1 MEVNEIFLGSL
12 LFSIPVSQ
20 LFFKNRFSLF
30 HPLFLFSN
38 SLPHPHP
45 RLFFFFPFFFFRLL
59 GTFSC
64 FRILLCIIHARK
76 ASCAGEL
83 LWDVGMSERDGERR
97 GEGEWEEGREG
108 GERRRK
114 AGREMV
120 SEVLALFF
128 VPPWEKLQ
136 LSVWLWLRGVM
147 GVAEEGGWRGG
158 EGN

>member
-1 MEVNEIFLGSL
+1 MKFFLDPYYFLFLYRSYFL
-12 LFSIPVSQ
+12 KIDLASSTLFSCLVTPFHTLTPV
-20 LFFKNRFSLF
+20 
-30 HPLFLFSN
+30 
-38 SLPHPHP
+38 
-45 RLFFFFPFFFFRLL
+45 FFFFFSFLFFRLL
-59 GTFSC
+59 GTFSF

-76 ASCAGEL
+76 SSCAGEL

-114 AGREMV
+114 AGGEMV

-147 GVAEEGGWRGG
+147 GVAEEGGWGGG

>member
-1 MEVNEIFLGSL
+1 MKFFLDPYYFLFLYRSYFL
-12 LFSIPVSQ
+12 KIDLASSTLFSCLVTPFHTLTPV
-20 LFFKNRFSLF
+20 F
-30 HPLFLFSN
+30 
-38 SLPHPHP
+38 
-45 RLFFFFPFFFFRLL
+45 FFFFPFFFFRLL